1 MARQRQTVVR
11 EPSGAADGFDKLDEL
26 DRRLIDLLQID
37 GRQPNTELARKL
49 KVAEGTVR
57 NRIARLLD
65 DNLIQVGAWV
75 DPVRVGGQLYAHFE
89 IQVETSRI
97 DSVANQLAEFDEVN
111 FEFIQTGPAD
121 ILIGCFFRS
130 TQHMDEF
137 VTRKLA
143 RVKGI
148 RATSSVIV
156 LRIVKRNYRFPSV
169 AQKPSRRKTAK
180 RSNGRS
186 TRRHAEGEG

>member
-1 MARQRQTVVR
+1 MVKRAGSVAVD
-11 EPSGAADGFDKLDEL
+11 PGSPVDKLDEL

-49 KVAEGTVR
+49 AVTEGTVR
-57 NRIARLLD
+57 NRIAKLLD

-75 DPVRVGGQLYAHFE
+75 DPVRVGGQIYAHIE
-89 IQVETSRI
+89 VEVENSRI
-97 DSVANQLAEFDEVN
+97 DATARQLALFDEVN
-111 FEFIQTGPAD
+111 FEFIQTGRAD
-121 ILIGCFFRS
+121 ILLGCFFRS

-137 VTRKLA
+137 VTKKLA

-156 LRIVKRNYRFPSV
+156 LRIVKRNYRFPALAREPV
-169 AQKPSRRKTAK
+169 RRKTAK

-186 TRRHAEGEG
+186 VRRHAESKG

>member
-1 MARQRQTVVR
+1 MAKRRSSSSRPVSAVDQ
-11 EPSGAADGFDKLDEL
+11 LDEL

-49 KVAEGTVR
+49 DVTEGTVR

-75 DPVRVGGQLYAHFE
+75 DPVRVGGLIYAHIE
-89 IQVETSRI
+89 VEVENSRI
-97 DSVANQLAEFDEVN
+97 DSTARQLAEFDEVN
-111 FEFIQTGPAD
+111 FEFIQTGRAD
-121 ILIGCFFRS
+121 IILGCFFRS
-130 TQHMDEF
+130 TQHMDDF
-137 VTRKLA
+137 VTRKLP

-156 LRIVKRNYRFPSV
+156 LRVVKRHYRFPV
-169 AQKPSRRKTAK
+169 AEEEPARRKAAK
-180 RSNGRS
+180 RTSGRS
-186 TRRHAEGEG
+186 VRRDAKSKG

>member
-1 MARQRQTVVR
+1 MVKRL
-11 EPSGAADGFDKLDEL
+11 PADQASAVDKLDEL
-26 DRRLIDLLQID
+26 DRRLIDLLQVD

-49 KVAEGTVR
+49 DVTEGTVR
-57 NRIARLLD
+57 NRIAKLLD

-75 DPVRVGGQLYAHFE
+75 DPVRVGGQIYAHIE
-89 IQVETSRI
+89 VEVENSRI
-97 DSVANQLAEFDEVN
+97 DATARQLAQFDEVN
-111 FEFIQTGPAD
+111 FEFIQTGRAD
-121 ILIGCFFRS
+121 ILLGCFFRS

-156 LRIVKRNYRFPSV
+156 LRIVKRNYRFPSL
-169 AQKPSRRKTAK
+169 AQEPVRRKAGK
-180 RSNGRS
+180 LSNGRS
-186 TRRHAEGEG
+186 VRRHAESKG